1 MLTKQEFEIAERLID
16 LSTKIKKSYYD
27 LYQLEISTG
36 KQTIE
41 YKETILKIK
50 QLLKIQEDIYLSLK
64 KNANS
69 NENILNYII
78 SNYQCS
84 LSDENFYNQLI
95 QFDDSTI
102 IMRIASKLSENS
114 IYNLRKNGSN
124 L

>member
-50 QLLKIQEDIYLSLK
+50 QLLKIQEDIYLRK
-64 KNANS
+64 KKK
-69 NENILNYII
+69 
-78 SNYQCS
+78 C
-84 LSDENFYNQLI
+84 
-95 QFDDSTI
+95 
-102 IMRIASKLSENS
+102 K
-114 IYNLRKNGSN
+114 
-124 L
+124 